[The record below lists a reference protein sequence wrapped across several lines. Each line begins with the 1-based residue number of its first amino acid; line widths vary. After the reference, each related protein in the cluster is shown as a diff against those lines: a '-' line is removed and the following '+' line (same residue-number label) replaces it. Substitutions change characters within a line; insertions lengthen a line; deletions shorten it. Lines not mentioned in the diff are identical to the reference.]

1 MSIYTASG
9 IKSNVARNTCR
20 EVVLKV
26 DGELYKDYFIAA
38 GQTSKNVMLAIL
50 KYMDDDMN
58 TIQVNGDTLDAI
70 IEHTGYNK
78 QVVRNQLVKLQ
89 PLIEKTSLRGE
100 YIVNPMFA
108 VKGDEKKVWNIYKK
122 MEQYKVDKK
131 QYLEDNDRMYVDGE
145 KICK

>member
-1 MSIYTASG
+1 MSIYTESG
-9 IKSNVARNTCR
+9 IKSEVTKNTCK

-26 DGELYKDYFIAA
+26 DGSLYREYFMSV

-70 IEHTGYNK
+70 IDHTGYNK
-78 QVVRNQLVKLQ
+78 QVVRNQLVKLK
-89 PLIEKTSLRGE
+89 PLIERTNLRGE

-108 VKGDEKKVWNIYKK
+108 VKGNKDKVWK
-122 MEQYKVDKK
+122 MYSKIERYRTDKK
-131 QYLEDNDRMYVDGE
+131 EYL
-145 KICK
+145 